1 MYVTLEI
8 DEKKF
13 VRLVK
18 LVHLGNHI
26 VNGNREGTREDPKIE
41 KYEELEE
48 LILKFAFDNGHQD
61 LVCFDYDS
69 GRHVPTEDIEH
80 EEEMIGFIR
89 EYDECVLWDELG
101 NLLAE
106 RDTIEEIGNEASFLI
121 TQKEKE
127 NIRAE
132 YKDKYFR
139 EFEESGVKNLRIV
152 LPSESPA
159 PEESGGPYETY
170 RD

>member
-8 DEKKF
+8 EEKKF
-13 VRLVK
+13 VNLVK
-18 LVHLGNHI
+18 LLHLGNHI

-41 KYEELEE
+41 KYDELEE

-61 LVCFDYDS
+61 LVRFDCDS
-69 GRHVPTEDIEH
+69 GRHVPTEDIEL
-80 EEEMIGFIR
+80 EEEMVQYIR

-106 RDTIEEIGNEASFLI
+106 RDTVEEIGNEVSFLM

-127 NIRAE
+127 KIREE

-139 EFEESGVKNLRIV
+139 EFEVNGVKNLRIV
-152 LPSESPA
+152 APADSPD
-159 PEESGGPYETY
+159 PE
-170 RD
+170 